1 MPQTSIQKRP
11 SIRFGSTKLEVGS
24 DFLSLVNL
32 GALRGMSFNQKVEN
46 VVIEFDNTESIKK
59 FKKGLT
65 ASFTLQ
71 LAEMDMTTY
80 SIIDDGLV
88 ILNTTAGVLVA
99 GEEQTVL
106 DGAWTFNGP
115 IIIENQNGDGTVVTV
130 NSVTGSVDGALNAND
145 DYFVGLDGQGRSTVT
160 VVDGTVATTEAQ
172 DLTINYDYT
181 PNASKDVT
189 FNDFGTKVEKV
200 ARITNTDENGK
211 NLIVNLT
218 GVTNITPTVMPF
230 LADAADDVTT
240 VEIELEGTIQNI
252 IDEQSVV

>member
-1 MPQTSIQKRP
+1 MPQTSIQKQG
-11 SIRFGSTKLEVGS
+11 SIRFGSTKLEVGP

-65 ASFTLQ
+65 ASFTFQ

-88 ILNTTAGVLVA
+88 VLSNTAGVLVA
-99 GEEQTVL
+99 GAEQVL
-106 DGAWTFNGP
+106 ASGGWAYNSP
-115 IIIENQNGDGTVVTV
+115 VIIANQNGDGSVIDV
-130 NSVTGSVDGALNAND
+130 NSVTASVNGALVANT
-145 DYFVGLDGQGRSTVT
+145 DYFVGFDGQGNCVITL
-160 VVDGTVATTEAQ
+160 VDSATITTLAQ
-172 DLTINYDYT
+172 TITIDYDYT
-181 PNASKDVT
+181 PNASKNVE
-189 FNDFGTKVEKV
+189 FNDFGTKIEKV

-211 NLIVNLT
+211 RLIVNMT
-218 GVTNITPTVMPF
+218 NVTNITPTVMPF
-230 LADAADDVTT
+230 LADNADDVMT
-240 VEIELEGTIQNI
+240 VEIELEGTIQDI